1 MFQVPNTGVTHES
14 LAMFYTRLPSLVM
27 TSVDP
32 WIGQVNPAD
41 FIFKVNQLL
50 MDLYLDSLKILTIW
64 KIGFLKL
71 FLNLITENCNIT
83 LTEVK
88 I

>member
-1 MFQVPNTGVTHES
+1 MNHWPCFTLGI
-14 LAMFYTRLPSLVM
+14 

-32 WIGQVNPAD
+32 SIGQVNPD
-41 FIFKVNQLL
+41 VFLKVNQLL
-50 MDLYLDSLKILTIW
+50 TDLFHDSLKILMIW

-71 FLNLITENCNIT
+71 FLNHTTENCNIT

-88 I
+88 ILELKMVF

>member
-1 MFQVPNTGVTHES
+1 MNHWPCFT
-14 LAMFYTRLPSLVM
+14 LDI

-32 WIGQVNPAD
+32 SNGQVNPDD
-41 FIFKVNQLL
+41 FLKVNQLL
-50 MDLYLDSLKILTIW
+50 MDLFLDSLKILMIW

-71 FLNLITENCNIT
+71 FLNHTTENCNIT

-88 I
+88 ILELKMVF

>member
-1 MFQVPNTGVTHES
+1 MNHWSCFTLGI
-14 LAMFYTRLPSLVM
+14 

-32 WIGQVNPAD
+32 SIGQVNPD
-41 FIFKVNQLL
+41 GFLKVSQLL
-50 MDLYLDSLKILTIW
+50 MDLFLDSLKILMIW

-71 FLNLITENCNIT
+71 FLNHTTENCNIT

-88 I
+88 ILELKMVF